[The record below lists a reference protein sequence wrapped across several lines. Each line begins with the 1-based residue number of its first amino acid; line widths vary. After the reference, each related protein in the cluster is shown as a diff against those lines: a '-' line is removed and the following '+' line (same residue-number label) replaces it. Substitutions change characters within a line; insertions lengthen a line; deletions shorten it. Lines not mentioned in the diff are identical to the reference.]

1 MSNFTRV
8 YFPGLG
14 IDFDLPS
21 VAFTIGSYDIHF
33 YGIIIA
39 FGFMLAVLYGG
50 RMAYKWRMSL
60 DGMTDVLIWGTIFGI
75 VCARAY
81 YVIFEWGYYSAH
93 PAEIVQIWNGG
104 LAIYGGIIGALIGA
118 AIGCKVGKIDF
129 RNLLDL
135 GALGLLIGQ
144 GIGRWGNFFNQEAF
158 GTNTTLPWGM
168 TSDTI
173 SAYLSR
179 HQAALAAQGIMVD
192 PTLPVHP
199 TFLYES
205 LWNLIGVAI
214 LLLWLFPRRSYDG
227 QITLGYTAW
236 YGLGRFFV
244 EGLRTDS
251 LMWGSVRVSQALGGV
266 LFIVAAGLMLFIFL
280 RGRKPMTLEYI
291 EGQKKPRFTLGRY
304 VDTKESRERIAA
316 LDAKLAEKKNGKKPT
331 QPEQKEE
338 PHEREDH

>member
-60 DGMTDVLIWGTIFGI
+60 DGMTDVLIWGTVFGI

-104 LAIYGGIIGALIGA
+104 LAIYGGLIGGIIAA
-118 AIGCKVGKIDF
+118 AITCKVDKMDF
-129 RNLLDL
+129 LKLLDL
-135 GALGLLIGQ
+135 AGMSFLIGQ
-144 GIGRWGNFFNQEAF
+144 GIGRWGNYANQEAF
-158 GTNTTLPWGM
+158 GTNTTMPWGM
-168 TSDTI
+168 TSSKVVDYI
-173 SAYLSR
+173 VSN
-179 HQAALAAQGIMVD
+179 QALFRAKGIEMSPNV
-192 PTLPVHP
+192 PVHP

-205 LWNLIGVAI
+205 VWCLLGFLVIYIICRKFYKFSGQLILCYGVI
-214 LLLWLFPRRSYDG
+214 
-227 QITLGYTAW
+227 
-236 YGLGRFFV
+236 YGAERAVV

-251 LMWGSVRVSQALGGV
+251 LYIGSSNLRVSQL
-266 LFIVAAGLMLFIFL
+266 LSMI
-280 RGRKPMTLEYI
+280 
-291 EGQKKPRFTLGRY
+291 
-304 VDTKESRERIAA
+304 IAVVCFA
-316 LDAKLAEKKNGKKPT
+316 ILTAKLVSLKKHPKPFSPVEVREDAEKSDALKDGKENKKKNKISAEKRR
-331 QPEQKEE
+331 EMMRQKE
-338 PHEREDH
+338 RKNDGDDN